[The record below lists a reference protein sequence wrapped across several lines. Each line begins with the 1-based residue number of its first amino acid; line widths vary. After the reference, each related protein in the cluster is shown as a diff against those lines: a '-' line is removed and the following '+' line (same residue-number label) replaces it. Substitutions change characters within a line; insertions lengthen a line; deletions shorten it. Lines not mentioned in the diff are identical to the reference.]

1 MTRRKV
7 TMLEAFQDSARA
19 SQERQDAALSRNQ
32 GASGAPESSSGPPPS
47 PVDLPVPAPA
57 LSVHDGPAIVPVDEA
72 SRGAKQETAEAKRA
86 AAKKAKKAKKA
97 KAGAEGARLTLPFSS
112 YGFAALQVLLL
123 VGAFLLG
130 RQFEEHG
137 FGLVTTTGAESSDG
151 DRLEVASFSL
161 PGRSGTSRQAVAG
174 GVATAQDGVPAAGGD
189 GDGTGPEEGASAEA
203 AHPDP
208 DTAFDRA
215 FWDPSMRFTVLA
227 INYSRS
233 PANEA
238 LAWDTYDLL
247 MELGFPVVKPLS
259 RGMRIFLHVGA
270 AASIDE
276 LGDLR
281 DQLQNLRVGPRQ
293 TPDFRTAYV
302 VNINRESE

>member
-7 TMLEAFQDSARA
+7 TMLEAFQDSARN
-19 SQERQDAALSRNQ
+19 SQERRDAALSRNQ
-32 GASGAPESSSGPPPS
+32 EASGAPESGTPPA
-47 PVDLPVPAPA
+47 PVDLPAPAPA

-72 SRGAKQETAEAKRA
+72 SRGQKRETAEAKRA

-97 KAGAEGARLTLPFSS
+97 EASAEGARLTLPFSS

-137 FGLVTTTGAESSDG
+137 FGLVSATGAESPGG
-151 DRLEVASFSL
+151 DRLEAASFSL
-161 PGRSGTSRQAVAG
+161 PGRAASSRQAVAG
-174 GVATAQDGVPAAGGD
+174 GAASAQDSERAAPAD
-189 GDGTGPEEGASAEA
+189 GDGTGSEEGAPVEV

-227 INYSRS
+227 INYSSS

-259 RGMRIFLHVGA
+259 RRERIFLHVGA

-276 LGDLR
+276 LSDLR